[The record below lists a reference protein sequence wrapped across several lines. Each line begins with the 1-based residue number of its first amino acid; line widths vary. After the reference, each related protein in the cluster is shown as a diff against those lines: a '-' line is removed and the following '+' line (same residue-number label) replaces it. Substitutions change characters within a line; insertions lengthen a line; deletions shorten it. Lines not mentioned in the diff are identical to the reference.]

1 MHTPDLL
8 SPHAVRSMLGLQ
20 GGQPIALLGRAVVD
34 VRPLLWALRSN
45 PQLWDQNRARTAPE
59 DSPHHGL
66 SDIWARYAR
75 PGTVDPSQPHE
86 SAWYACADVLPV
98 KAICYDL
105 MRAVEGDQL
114 GGVLITRIPP
124 GAQCRPHTD
133 PGWHAR
139 HYEKFAVQVESAP
152 GQRFCF
158 DNASLETRPG
168 DVFWFDNA
176 HTHWVTNDTPF
187 ERITMIVCIRRH
199 QAAG

>member
-1 MHTPDLL
+1 MAPDMLA
-8 SPHAVRSMLGLQ
+8 PIAVRHLLGLAARP
-20 GGQPIALLGRAVVD
+20 PIALIGRRVVD
-34 VRPLLWALRSN
+34 VRSLQWALRSN
-45 PQLWDQNRARTAPE
+45 PQLWDQNPSRTAPA

-66 SDIWARYAR
+66 SDIWARYAHPDTID
-75 PGTVDPSQPHE
+75 PGQPHE
-86 SAWYACADVLPV
+86 SVWYPSAELLPV
-98 KAICYDL
+98 KDICYDL

-158 DNASLETRPG
+158 DNAGLETSPG
-168 DVFWFDNA
+168 DVFWFDNSF
-176 HTHWVTNDTPF
+176 THWVTNDTPF

-199 QAAG
+199 QVAG